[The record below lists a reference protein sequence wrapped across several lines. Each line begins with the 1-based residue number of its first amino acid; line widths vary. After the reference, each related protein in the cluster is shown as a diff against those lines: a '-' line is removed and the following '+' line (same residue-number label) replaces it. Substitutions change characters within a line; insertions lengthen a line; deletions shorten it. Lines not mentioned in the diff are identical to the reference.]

1 LEEGVEFEG
10 EKVRGKVMV
19 EKCLMKLRRRKMVGR
34 KRERSSTGAVLAL
47 DMLIDSIMVRK

>member
-1 LEEGVEFEG
+1 
-10 EKVRGKVMV
+10 M
-19 EKCLMKLRRRKMVGR
+19 GR

>member
-1 LEEGVEFEG
+1 MEEGVEFEG